1 MKTVSSSE
9 KTQRST
15 PQLTPAREPL
25 IGKYLNP
32 ASDHALLK
40 YFQEVR
46 KKYLYTSNLGLALDD
61 NDRDATGKPVPL
73 NNLFVPPLLSAQQLK
88 PEDIILM
95 ESGKEKPPLQEVHHA
110 LRSHQRLLI
119 LGTPGMGKTTLV
131 QWLML
136 ALTYSGDNHVKGA
149 LGNVVPFALILREL
163 KLGGVRTWKGLWKI
177 FTEHAGIAL
186 NHDCIERLTATG
198 QAVFLLDGLD
208 ELAEP
213 ETRKGLARALL
224 DGMNR
229 NSRCRFL
236 ITSRIVGFSLE
247 EFFHVNRKASRTKAV
262 MSFLEQ
268 RYRDKLDANKALLD
282 EQADQVEPNFTVHFS
297 VTYLAPFNT
306 SQVRRFVANWYG
318 QYEPDTAVHA
328 ERVDNLVGRVEKN
341 DGLGLLSRI
350 PVLLNMIC
358 FIHARRARLP
368 DGRAELYERIAQTY
382 LVSLDRARGMGL
394 RDENVNV
401 DYLDLSN
408 WLAALALRM
417 QERRGQREEAV
428 YAQKSEVA
436 SILQTGLKEKGLSL
450 SECGEK
456 CEAILNYIIKRSGFL
471 VPVGREGGEEVYAF
485 NHLSFQ
491 EYFAALALDEKISVN
506 DKAYPLANIRK
517 FLHKPHWL
525 ETFILLFEL
534 QSSLPKTEKLAQL
547 LFGPNLQ
554 HLERKGGKKTE
565 SPQDLLFGWLVAAHV
580 AMDTAVRLGREWR
593 DRIIEA
599 GWRAVLPCIT
609 KRKSEKNQKN
619 DCADQ
624 VTALLF
630 QDQFGSLKQ
639 FIHIFANEQK
649 IFLSD
654 PLIYDISI
662 LSKLTQLE
670 KITLMNTSVQDIS
683 PLGCLKKLE
692 SLTLANM
699 KSGDING
706 LLELTNLRHLAIM
719 MTSLSHINDLTRLK
733 KLEGLLLINSS
744 IRDLSPLKELVNL
757 HLLTI
762 TSSPVD
768 DINPLAGLT
777 NLQVLFLDDT
787 QVSDVSPLSGLS
799 NLYFFCLSNTPV
811 SDISP
816 LAGLT
821 KLKFLDLKN
830 TNVRDV
836 SSLSN
841 LKDLKIEL

>member
-1 MKTVSSSE
+1 MKTASSSE

-15 PQLTPAREPL
+15 PQLTPALEPL

-110 LRSHQRLLI
+110 LRAHQRLLI

-163 KLGGVRTWKGLWKI
+163 KLGGVRTWKDLWKI
-177 FTEHAGIAL
+177 FTERTGVAL
-186 NHDCIERLTATG
+186 DHDCIERLTATG

-247 EFFHVNRKASRTKAV
+247 EFFHVNLRAKFTETA
-262 MSFLEQ
+262 MSVLEQ
-268 RYRDKLDANKALLD
+268 RYRNKIDANNSLTD
-282 EQADQVEPNFTVHFS
+282 EQIDQIEPNFTDHFA

-341 DGLGLLSRI
+341 DGLGQLSRI

-417 QERRGQREEAV
+417 QERRGQKEEAV

-436 SILQTGLKEKGLSL
+436 SILQTGLEGKGLPL
-450 SECGEK
+450 SECDEK

-471 VPVGREGGEEVYAF
+471 VPVGRDGGEEVYAF

-491 EYFAALALDEKISVN
+491 EYFAALALDEKITLN
-506 DKAYPLANIRK
+506 DKTYSLAKIRK

-554 HLERKGGKKTE
+554 HLQKRGGRGKEK
-565 SPQDLLFGWLVAAHV
+565 SHDVLFGWLVAAHV

-593 DRIIEA
+593 DRIIEG
-599 GWRAVLPCIT
+599 GWRTVLPCIT
-609 KRKSEKNQKN
+609 NSEEIKQKN
-619 DCADQ
+619 NNANQ
-624 VTALLF
+624 VTAILF
-630 QDQFGSLKQ
+630 QEQFGSFEQ
-639 FIHIFANEQK
+639 FIHTFANEQQ
-649 IFLSD
+649 ITLRS
-654 PLIYDISI
+654 PLISDISI
-662 LSKLTQLE
+662 LGKLTQL
-670 KITLMNTSVQDIS
+670 KSITLADTSVMDLRPLGYLKNLHILYLEFTKNRYLHGISELTELINLTISMPMLSDIS
-683 PLGCLKKLE
+683 ELMQLKKL
-692 SLTLANM
+692 
-699 KSGDING
+699 KI
-706 LLELTNLRHLAIM
+706 LAIFG
-719 MTSLSHINDLTRLK
+719 SKINDL
-733 KLEGLLLINSS
+733 G
-744 IRDLSPLKELVNL
+744 PLKELADL
-757 HLLTI
+757 ILLTVMF
-762 TSSPVD
+762 SPVKN
-768 DINPLAGLT
+768 I
-777 NLQVLFLDDT
+777 
-787 QVSDVSPLSGLS
+787 SPLSGLT
-799 NLYFFCLSNTPV
+799 NLRSLWLGYTQVSDLSPLSGLPNLSTLSLSNTPV

-816 LAGLT
+816 LAGLKNLENLYLSNT
-821 KLKFLDLKN
+821 KVTDI
-830 TNVRDV
+830 

-841 LKDLKIEL
+841 LKNLKIVL

>member
-1 MKTVSSSE
+1 MKTISASE
-9 KTQRST
+9 KAQRSM
-15 PQLTPAREPL
+15 PQLTPAQEPL

-73 NNLFVPPLLSAQQLK
+73 NNLFVPPLLSSQQLK

-95 ESGKEKPPLQEVHHA
+95 ESGKEKPPLQEVHQA

-163 KLGGVRTWKGLWKI
+163 KLGGVQTWKGLWKI

-186 NHDCIERLTATG
+186 DHDCIEQLTATG

-247 EFFHVNRKASRTKAV
+247 EFFHVNRRPTFPEVKMRAW
-262 MSFLEQ
+262 EQ
-268 RYRDKLDANKALLD
+268 LHRNKPDTNKALPD
-282 EQADQVEPNFTVHFS
+282 EKIDQIEPNFTDHFA

-306 SQVRRFVANWYG
+306 SQVRRFVENWYG

-341 DGLGLLSRI
+341 DGLGQLSRI

-394 RDENVNV
+394 RDESVNV

-417 QERRGQREEAV
+417 QERRGQKEDAV

-436 SILQTGLKEKGLSL
+436 SILQTGLEEKGLSL

-491 EYFAALALDEKISVN
+491 EYFAALALDEKITLN
-506 DKAYPLANIRK
+506 DKAYSLAKIRK
-517 FLHKPHWL
+517 FLQKPHWL

-547 LFGPNLQ
+547 LFGTNLQ
-554 HLERKGGKKTE
+554 HLQKRGGREKEK
-565 SPQDLLFGWLVAAHV
+565 SHDILFGWLVAAHV
-580 AMDTAVRLGREWR
+580 AMDTAVRFGREWR
-593 DRIIEA
+593 NRIIEG
-599 GWRAVLPCIT
+599 GWRAVFPCIT
-609 KRKSEKNQKN
+609 NSESTLNQKN
-619 DCADQ
+619 INADQ
-624 VTALLF
+624 VTAILF
-630 QDQFGSLKQ
+630 QEQFCSLEQ
-639 FIHIFANEQK
+639 FTHIFANEQE
-649 IFLSD
+649 IFLSS
-654 PLIYDISI
+654 PLISDISI
-662 LSKLTQLE
+662 LGKLTQLIIISL
-670 KITLMNTSVQDIS
+670 KNTSVMDLS
-683 PLGCLKKLE
+683 PLGRLKNLNELYLEYMKNGDLHELSELVNLRRLSIFTTPISNINELIQLKKLE
-692 SLTLANM
+692 FLTLFDS
-699 KSGDING
+699 KIKDIG
-706 LLELTNLRHLAIM
+706 
-719 MTSLSHINDLTRLK
+719 
-733 KLEGLLLINSS
+733 
-744 IRDLSPLKELVNL
+744 PLKELANL
-757 HLLTI
+757 SFLTVMF
-762 TSSPVD
+762 SPVE
-768 DINPLAGLT
+768 DISPLAGLT
-777 NLQVLFLDDT
+777 NLEVLLLDYT
-787 QVSDVSPLSGLS
+787 QVSDLSPLSGLH
-799 NLYFFCLSNTPV
+799 NLSVLSLYNTPV

-816 LAGLT
+816 LANLT
-821 KLKFLDLKN
+821 NLKRLDLKN
-830 TNVRDV
+830 TKVTDI
-836 SSLSN
+836 SSLSD

>member
-1 MKTVSSSE
+1 MTTTSSSE
-9 KTQRST
+9 KAQRSM
-15 PQLTPAREPL
+15 PQLTPAQEPL
-25 IGKYLNP
+25 ISKYLNP

-95 ESGKEKPPLQEVHHA
+95 ESGKDKPPLQEVHHA

-163 KLGGVRTWKGLWKI
+163 KLGGVQTWKGLWKI
-177 FTEHAGIAL
+177 FTEHAGIVL
-186 NHDCIERLTATG
+186 DHDCIEQLTATG

-247 EFFHVNRKASRTKAV
+247 EFFHVNLRATLTEVAIRV
-262 MSFLEQ
+262 LEQ
-268 RYRDKLDANKALLD
+268 RYRDKPDANNTFPD
-282 EQADQVEPNFTVHFS
+282 EQIDQVKPNFTDHFA

-341 DGLGLLSRI
+341 DGLGQLSRI

-394 RDENVNV
+394 REESVNV

-417 QERRGQREEAV
+417 QERRGQKEGAV
-428 YAQKSEVA
+428 YVRKSEVA
-436 SILQTGLKEKGLSL
+436 SILQTGLEEKGLPL
-450 SECGEK
+450 SECSEK

-491 EYFAALALDEKISVN
+491 EYFAALALDEKITLN
-506 DKAYPLANIRK
+506 DKAYSLAKIRN

-547 LFGPNLQ
+547 LFGENLQ
-554 HLERKGGKKTE
+554 HLQKKAAKAKQN
-565 SPQDLLFGWLVAAHV
+565 SHDILFGWLVAAHV

-593 DRIIEA
+593 DRIIKA

-609 KRKSEKNQKN
+609 ERKPGKKIKNN
-619 DCADQ
+619 YADQ
-624 VTALLF
+624 VTPLLF
-630 QDQFGSLKQ
+630 QDQFGSLEQ

-649 IFLSD
+649 ITLSGHA
-654 PLIYDISI
+654 ISDISI
-662 LSKLTQLE
+662 LEKLQKLTSVTM
-670 KITLMNTSVQDIS
+670 IGTSVVNVS
-683 PLGCLKKLE
+683 PLGKLKNLHDI
-692 SLTLANM
+692 SLMFMDNV
-699 KSGDING
+699 DING
-706 LLELTNLRHLAIM
+706 LSKIENLINLTITKSSICNINELIQCKKIKSIM
-719 MTSLSHINDLTRLK
+719 IFDSSIND
-733 KLEGLLLINSS
+733 I
-744 IRDLSPLKELVNL
+744 SPLKELTDL
-757 HLLTI
+757 RILTVMY
-762 TSSPVD
+762 SPVED
-768 DINPLAGLT
+768 LSPLVGLTNLEVLLLNKTMVRDVSPLAGLP
-777 NLQVLFLDDT
+777 NLSFLSLNDT
-787 QVSDVSPLSGLS
+787 L
-799 NLYFFCLSNTPV
+799 V

-816 LAGLT
+816 LAGL
-821 KLKFLDLKN
+821 KQLKGLNLKN
-830 TNVRDV
+830 TKVTDV
-836 SSLSN
+836 SSLTN

>member
-1 MKTVSSSE
+1 
-9 KTQRST
+9 
-15 PQLTPAREPL
+15 LTF
-25 IGKYLNP
+25 YC
-32 ASDHALLK
+32 S
-40 YFQEVR
+40 
-46 KKYLYTSNLGLALDD
+46 
-61 NDRDATGKPVPL
+61 
-73 NNLFVPPLLSAQQLK
+73 
-88 PEDIILM
+88 IILM
-95 ESGKEKPPLQEVHHA
+95 ESGKEKPSLQEVHHA

-163 KLGGVRTWKGLWKI
+163 KLGGVQTWMGLWKI
-177 FTEHAGIAL
+177 FIEHTGIAL

-247 EFFHVNRKASRTKAV
+247 EFFHVNRRPTFPEVKMRAW
-262 MSFLEQ
+262 EQ
-268 RYRDKLDANKALLD
+268 LHRNEPDTDKALPD
-282 EQADQVEPNFTVHFS
+282 EKIDQIEPNFTDHFA

-341 DGLGLLSRI
+341 DGLGQLSRI

-394 RDENVNV
+394 RDESVNV

-408 WLAALALRM
+408 WLATLALRM
-417 QERRGQREEAV
+417 QERRGQKEGAV

-436 SILQTGLKEKGLSL
+436 SILQTGLEEKGLPL

-491 EYFAALALDEKISVN
+491 EYFAALALDEKISLN
-506 DKAYPLANIRK
+506 DKAYSLVNIRK
-517 FLHKPHWL
+517 YLHKPHWL

-547 LFGPNLQ
+547 LFGENLQ
-554 HLERKGGKKTE
+554 HLQKKAAKAKQN
-565 SPQDLLFGWLVAAHV
+565 SHDILFGWLVAAHV

-599 GWRAVLPCIT
+599 GWRTVLPCIT
-609 KRKSEKNQKN
+609 MRKPQKKQKN
-619 DCADQ
+619 NYADQ
-624 VTALLF
+624 VTTLLF
-630 QDQFGSLKQ
+630 QDQFGSLEQ
-639 FIHIFANEQK
+639 FIHIFANEQE
-649 IFLSD
+649 ITLSGH
-654 PLIYDISI
+654 LISDISI
-662 LSKLTQLE
+662 LEKLPELTS
-670 KITLMNTSVQDIS
+670 ITMIGTSVVDVS
-683 PLGCLKKLE
+683 PLGKLK
-692 SLTLANM
+692 SLHDLSLMFMDN
-699 KSGDING
+699 GDING
-706 LLELTNLRHLAIM
+706 L
-719 MTSLSHINDLTRLK
+719 S
-733 KLEGLLLINSS
+733 KLENLINLTITNSS
-744 IRDLSPLKELVNL
+744 ICNINGLMQLKKIKSIMIFNSSIKDISPLKELTDL
-757 HLLTI
+757 SLLTVMY
-762 TSSPVD
+762 SPVE
-768 DINPLAGLT
+768 DISPLVGLTNLEILFLNKTMVRDVSPLAGL
-777 NLQVLFLDDT
+777 
-787 QVSDVSPLSGLS
+787 S
-799 NLYFFCLSNTPV
+799 NLSFLSLSDTLV

-821 KLKFLDLKN
+821 SLKSLDLKN
-830 TNVRDV
+830 TKVTDI

-841 LKDLKIEL
+841 LKNLKIEL

>member
-1 MKTVSSSE
+1 M
-9 KTQRST
+9 
-15 PQLTPAREPL
+15 PQLTPAQKPL
-25 IGKYLNP
+25 IGEYLNP

-73 NNLFVPPLLSAQQLK
+73 NNLFVPPLLSARQLK

-110 LRSHQRLLI
+110 LRAHQRLLI

-163 KLGGVRTWKGLWKI
+163 KLGGVRTWKDLWKI

-186 NHDCIERLTATG
+186 DHDCIERLTATG

-247 EFFHVNRKASRTKAV
+247 EFFHVNLRAKFTETA
-262 MSFLEQ
+262 MSVLEQ
-268 RYRDKLDANKALLD
+268 RYRNKIDANNSLTD
-282 EQADQVEPNFTVHFS
+282 EQIDQIEPNFTDHFA

-417 QERRGQREEAV
+417 QERRGQRDEAV
-428 YAQKSEVA
+428 YARKSEVA
-436 SILQTGLKEKGLSL
+436 SILQTGLEEKGLSL

-491 EYFAALALDEKISVN
+491 EYFAALALDEKITLN
-506 DKAYPLANIRK
+506 DKAYSLANIRK

-554 HLERKGGKKTE
+554 HLQKRGGRGKEK
-565 SPQDLLFGWLVAAHV
+565 SHDVLFGWLVAAHV
-580 AMDTAVRLGREWR
+580 AMDTAVRFGREWR
-593 DRIIEA
+593 NRIIEG

-609 KRKSEKNQKN
+609 KIEPEN
-619 DCADQ
+619 DYANQ

-630 QDQFGSLKQ
+630 QDQHGSLEN
-639 FIHIFANEQK
+639 FTHIFAHEQA
-649 IFLSD
+649 IELSGK
-654 PLIYDISI
+654 LIYDISI
-662 LSKLTQLE
+662 LAKLTEL
-670 KITLMNTSVQDIS
+670 KSITLMNTSVIDVR
-683 PLGCLKKLE
+683 PLCDLKNLHKLN
-692 SLTLANM
+692 LFFM
-699 KSGDING
+699 KSGDIIG
-706 LLELTNLRHLAIM
+706 LSKLLNLTELTILMSSICD
-719 MTSLSHINDLTRLK
+719 INDLMQLK
-733 KLEGLLLINSS
+733 NIKIL
-744 IRDLSPLKELVNL
+744 DLFDLPIKNLGPLKELSDL
-757 HLLTI
+757 KFLMI
-762 TSSPVD
+762 MYSPVD
-768 DINPLAGLT
+768 DISPLAGLT
-777 NLQVLFLDDT
+777 NLEALILDAT
-787 QVSDVSPLSGLS
+787 QVSDLSPLSGLS
-799 NLYFFCLSNTPV
+799 NLSTLSLSHTPV

-821 KLKFLDLKN
+821 NLKDLNLKN
-830 TNVRDV
+830 TKVTDI

-841 LKDLKIEL
+841 LKNLKIEL